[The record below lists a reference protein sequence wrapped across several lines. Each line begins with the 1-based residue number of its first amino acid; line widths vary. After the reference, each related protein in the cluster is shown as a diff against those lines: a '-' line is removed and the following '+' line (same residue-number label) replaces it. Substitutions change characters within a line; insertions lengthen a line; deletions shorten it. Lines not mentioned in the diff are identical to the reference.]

1 MNDFTPVFDVCLCLT
16 GSFLLWGQTI
26 QVDWAEPERDVDE
39 EVLQRVK
46 VLYASVILRSIQ
58 IPCFIIVKG

>member
-1 MNDFTPVFDVCLCLT
+1 MNDFIPVFDVCLYLT

-46 VLYASVILRSIQ
+46 VLYASVIL
-58 IPCFIIVKG
+58 